1 MIFLVGLVALPVVGI
16 ALELRAL
23 WRGAKEDRSV
33 GGYIAAIGGTLVVAF
48 GIVMMILDAGNYI

>member
-16 ALELRAL
+16 ALELKAL

-33 GGYIAAIGGTLVVAF
+33 GGYIAAIGGTLAVALT
-48 GIVMMILDAGNYI
+48 IVMMALDAGNYI

>member
-1 MIFLVGLVALPVVGI
+1 MIFIVGLVALPVVGI

-33 GGYIAAIGGTLVVAF
+33 GGYIAAVLGTLIVVF
-48 GIVMMILDAGNYI
+48 GIVMLALDAKYYV